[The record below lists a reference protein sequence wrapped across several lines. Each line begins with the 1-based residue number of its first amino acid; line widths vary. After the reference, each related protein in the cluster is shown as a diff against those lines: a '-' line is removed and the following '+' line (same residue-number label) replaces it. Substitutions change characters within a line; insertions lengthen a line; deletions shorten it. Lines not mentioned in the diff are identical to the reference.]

1 MATIRAG
8 SDPKTLVTE
17 FALDL
22 VKEKAQKVV
31 NDKAIPYLAK
41 AFEEFGPRA
50 QATWKAVGDVAGQAA
65 YNALTERRESTDYG
79 QERAF
84 LTDPTKGGKGDWKRD
99 LRPEEEFNPE
109 RVRDISGG
117 EGKRFAGQFTRKG
130 PEYLQSVLDNP
141 VLMAKLA
148 SVAAPTAGVMAGG
161 ALLNSI
167 AGGSR
172 PSTDYSVPVQP
183 SGGYNPSVESALAS
197 SQAKYALEEQK
208 HQHNIEMQM
217 MREQSRIPGVQNTSV
232 GGYGGTPGTFDN
244 SGTQAM
250 LERAMSNRPKYF

>member
-1 MATIRAG
+1 MASVINASNLTGI
-8 SDPKTLVTE
+8 
-17 FALDL
+17 ALDKML
-22 VKEKAQKVV
+22 DMSKEPVKKFVGEKA
-31 NDKAIPYLAK
+31 APYLAK
-41 AFEEFGPRA
+41 AFREFGPRA

-65 YNALTERRESTDYG
+65 YDALTERRESTDYG

-130 PEYLQSVLDNP
+130 PDYLRPVLDNP

-172 PSTDYSVPVQP
+172 PRTDYSVPVQP

-217 MREQSRIPGVQNTSV
+217 MREQARIPGVQNTSV
-232 GGYGGTPGTFDN
+232 GGYGGTPGIFDN

-250 LERAMSNRPKYF
+250 LERAMSNRPQYF